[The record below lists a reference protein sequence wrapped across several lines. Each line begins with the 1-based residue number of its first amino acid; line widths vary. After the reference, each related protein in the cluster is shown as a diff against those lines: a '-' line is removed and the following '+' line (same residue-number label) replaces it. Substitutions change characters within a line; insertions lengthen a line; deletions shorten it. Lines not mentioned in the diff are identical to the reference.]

1 MTPFRRIL
9 YATDFS
15 DASAA
20 AFAKAIEMARSND
33 AELLIAHAYL
43 PPSLWADGFVAP
55 AVYQQVD
62 AGMREEAEKKLEAL
76 EESARKAGA
85 RPRTLVLLGAPYE
98 AIVQAAA
105 ENNADLVVLGTH
117 GRTGAARFFLGS
129 VASRVIS
136 SAHCPVL
143 TIRGR

>member
-1 MTPFRRIL
+1 MTSFRRIL

-15 DASAA
+15 DASAG
-20 AFAKAIEMARSND
+20 AFQKAIEVAGKEG

-55 AVYQQVD
+55 AAYQQVD
-62 AGMREEAEKKLEAL
+62 TGMREEAEKRLAAL
-76 EESARKAGA
+76 EEQARGAGITA
-85 RPRTLVLLGAPYE
+85 RSLVLLGAPYE
-98 AIVQAAA
+98 AITAAAA
-105 ENNADLVVLGTH
+105 ENNVDLVILGTH

-136 SAHCPVL
+136 TAPCPVL
-143 TIRGR
+143 TVRAA